1 MTPLPLALG
10 LTVCEKAIVE
20 EGTKNVTLMS
30 TFTRLVVEEFPSLPQ
45 RFALYTVLTEGLGDG
60 TIDLVIRN
68 LDTNEEI
75 FTAQMP
81 IHFPDRVAEVRVL
94 FRIHRCIFPA
104 PGEYLC
110 TLLLGDEWLAQ
121 RRLQVAERSQ

>member
-1 MTPLPLALG
+1 MTPLPLVLG

-30 TFTRLVVEEFPSLPQ
+30 TFTRIVVEEFPSLPQ

-75 FTAQMP
+75 YTAQMSVR
-81 IHFPDRVAEVRVL
+81 FPDRVGEVRVL
-94 FRIHRCIFPA
+94 FRINRCSFPIA
-104 PGEYLC
+104 GEYLC
-110 TLLLGDEWLAQ
+110 TLLLDNE
-121 RRLQVAERSQ
+121 

>member
-1 MTPLPLALG
+1 MMNVNRP
-10 LTVCEKAIVE
+10 AIVE
-20 EGTKNVTLMS
+20 EGTKNVTLVS
-30 TFTRLVVEEFPSLPQ
+30 TFTRIVVEEFPSLPQ

-60 TIDLVIRN
+60 TMDLVIRN

-81 IHFPDRVAEVRVL
+81 VRFPDRVAEVRVL
-94 FRIHRCIFPA
+94 FRINRCSFPA

-110 TLLLGDEWLAQ
+110 ALLLDDEWLAQ
-121 RRLQVAERSQ
+121 RRLQVIERDQ